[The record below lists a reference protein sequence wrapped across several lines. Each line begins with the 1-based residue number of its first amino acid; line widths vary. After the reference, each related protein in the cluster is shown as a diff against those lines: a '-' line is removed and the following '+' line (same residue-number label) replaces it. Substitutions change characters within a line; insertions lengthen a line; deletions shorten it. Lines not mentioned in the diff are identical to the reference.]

1 MRELS
6 GEVRWG
12 GEVRRRCEEAKQVEW
27 SGVLVLGER
36 NTHAIPPALR
46 IICASPSWRPS
57 CCGGLRRGE
66 KSVTHP
72 KIKRQLSVLDT
83 RIHASHC
90 TQQRQSERLAL
101 FTQPKAKTRT
111 NDKFPLRRNRQ
122 VSLIPK
128 CLPVLLVPSRKLFVH
143 GHRFGLW
150 LRRGGGGGR
159 ASSEDVAVWGYSG
172 KLKCG

>member
-1 MRELS
+1 MQVTAHNNANQNDLHS
-6 GEVRWG
+6 SPNP
-12 GEVRRRCEEAKQVEW
+12 RR
-27 SGVLVLGER
+27 
-36 NTHAIPPALR
+36 
-46 IICASPSWRPS
+46 
-57 CCGGLRRGE
+57 
-66 KSVTHP
+66 
-72 KIKRQLSVLDT
+72 
-83 RIHASHC
+83 
-90 TQQRQSERLAL
+90 
-101 FTQPKAKTRT
+101 KTRT